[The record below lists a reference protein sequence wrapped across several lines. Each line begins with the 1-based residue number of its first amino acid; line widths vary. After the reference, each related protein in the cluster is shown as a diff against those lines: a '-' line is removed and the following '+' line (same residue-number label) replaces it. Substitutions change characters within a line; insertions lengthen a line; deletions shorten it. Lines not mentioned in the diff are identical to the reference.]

1 MKGLKKIALATAIAA
16 APFASHAGMKALDD
30 TAMGNVTGQA
40 GVTIELQT
48 KVSIGEFRY
57 TDTDGYQTDPTKPI
71 VDGFGNPYADAAEGG
86 SFVVSGI
93 TLGGAGVAGGLT
105 AKDAVAFKK
114 FVEEGGNP
122 VDFTPTQD
130 SGLLDDLAINIDVA
144 ANGDAIIHIASLSTI
159 DIDGDG
165 TPDSPAPID
174 WGVTVDE
181 IKLSSSAGA
190 ETTLISGMSGYG
202 YLAKLDIAVRNQ
214 DTVET
219 GQTAGTG
226 LLNIST
232 AFNVAD
238 MDFDVD
244 FMGVGIR
251 DLKVS
256 GSLPVGGTG
265 NATADAYL
273 SKGYAYVDVNV
284 YSGEAKAAG
293 VNEALNIDVN
303 DVYLDVSIGDIL
315 IGNDGTGTGGP
326 NLSIGSVAL
335 NNVAITDTK
344 LVVYGR

>member
-40 GVTIELQT
+40 GVTIELET
-48 KVSIGEFRY
+48 KVGIGEFRY
-57 TDTDGYQTDPTKPI
+57 TDTDGYGAET
-71 VDGFGNPYADAAEGG
+71 EGG

-93 TLGGAGVAGGLT
+93 TLGGAAVGGGQDPLGR
-105 AKDAVAFKK
+105 DA
-114 FVEEGGNP
+114 E
-122 VDFTPTQD
+122 
-130 SGLLDDLAINIDVA
+130 LLDDLAIEIDVA
-144 ANGDAIIHIASLSTI
+144 ANGDAIIHVASLSTFEGGEL
-159 DIDGDG
+159 DGQ
-165 TPDSPAPID
+165 PVPID
-174 WGVTVDE
+174 WGIEVDE
-181 IKLSSSAGA
+181 IKLQASGTNAA

-202 YLAKLDIAVRNQ
+202 YLAKLDIAVRN
-214 DTVET
+214 DDAAAT

-256 GSLPVGGTG
+256 GSLPDGGTG
-265 NATADAYL
+265 NPTADAYL
-273 SKGYAYVDVNV
+273 SLGYAYVDVNV

-315 IGNDGTGTGGP
+315 IGNDGTGTGP

-344 LVVYGR
+344 LVVYGH

>member
-40 GVTIELQT
+40 GVTIELET
-48 KVSIGEFRY
+48 KIGIGEFRY
-57 TDTDGYQTDPTKPI
+57 TDTDGYGTET
-71 VDGFGNPYADAAEGG
+71 EGG

-93 TLGGAGVAGGLT
+93 TLGGAGVAGGMSYGSQM
-105 AKDAVAFKK
+105 AVARGDLTP
-114 FVEEGGNP
+114 EEAVAN
-122 VDFTPTQD
+122 
-130 SGLLDDLAINIDVA
+130 SGLLDDLAIEIDVA
-144 ANGDAIIHIASLSTI
+144 ANGDAIIHVASLSKFPT
-159 DIDGDG
+159 DGSLVG
-165 TPDSPAPID
+165 TPFEEFAGKDVPID
-174 WGVTVDE
+174 WGIDIDE
-181 IKLSSSAGA
+181 IKLQAAGENAA

-202 YLAKLDIAVRNQ
+202 YLAKLDIAVRNN
-214 DTVET
+214 DAAAT

-232 AFNVAD
+232 AFNVAA

-256 GSLPVGGTG
+256 GSLPESGSTG
-265 NATADAYL
+265 DQVVDAYL
-273 SKGYAYVDVNV
+273 SQGYAYVDVNV

-315 IGNDGTGTGGP
+315 IGNDGTGTGP